1 MEKSIYLH
9 FGMSFGSANKTILKC
24 HKVVEVMLKLI
35 EILSILRGWGLIS
48 LFGSVGPK
56 LEKPL

>member
-1 MEKSIYLH
+1 
-9 FGMSFGSANKTILKC
+9 MSFGSANKTILKC

-56 LEKPL
+56 FKKFE